1 MQHLTSTLFT
11 GKKMRNSQ
19 QNYKDTN
26 PMHKD
31 GRGKFNGSTQTC
43 DAGM

>member
-1 MQHLTSTLFT
+1 M
-11 GKKMRNSQ
+11 GNSQ
-19 QNYKDTN
+19 WSYKAIN
-26 PMHKD
+26 PMHGD